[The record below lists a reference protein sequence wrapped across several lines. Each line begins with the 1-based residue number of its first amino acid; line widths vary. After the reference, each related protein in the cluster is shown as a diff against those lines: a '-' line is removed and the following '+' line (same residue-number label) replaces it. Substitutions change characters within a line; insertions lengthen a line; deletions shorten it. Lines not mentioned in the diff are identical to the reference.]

1 MKYIQTNEE
10 FIGKVKK
17 FFGINPSTLRDYQE
31 HFDGIIFDGEA
42 KSLTGKCKKC
52 GVKEDIIKHKCKKDL
67 RSEKSNWSN

>member
-17 FFGINPSTLRDYQE
+17 FFGISPSTLRDYQE
-31 HFDGIIFDGEA
+31 HFDGIIFDGET

-52 GVKEDIIKHKCKKDL
+52 GVREDIIKHKCKDETSK
-67 RSEKSNWSN
+67 ENK